1 MPIRRYHS
9 YENSITGPTCVLHSM
24 IDMSDIGNISSNTV
38 DRVGITTPPFGAR
51 SLALSLLLGTRPPRL
66 RVSSLVA
73 AGELFG
79 VAGGTMRT
87 ALSRMAAAGEVMVED
102 GEYRLAGSMVDRQM
116 RQDSGRTIA
125 PEGWD
130 GTWVTITPR
139 HGSRPLD
146 QRRELRRQ
154 LTDRCFGELR
164 PDYWLRPA
172 NVNVESIDDLGA
184 EFDLLVFRGC
194 LSGRDVEVDL
204 VQQLWSVHELNN
216 RAAELRRDLNQLLA
230 HHTVDAL
237 NHEWL
242 VTAFVSAAEVVRFLA
257 REPRLPAALLP
268 KSWVVDELRQEYDDF
283 ERNFQKALARFFREQ
298 AA

>member
-1 MPIRRYHS
+1 
-9 YENSITGPTCVLHSM
+9 
-24 IDMSDIGNISSNTV
+24 MSDISNITSNTV
-38 DRVGITTPPFGAR
+38 DRVGVTTPPFGAR

-66 RVSSLVA
+66 PVSSLVA
-73 AGELFG
+73 AGDLFG

-87 ALSRMAAAGEVMVED
+87 ALSRMAAAGEVTVED
-102 GEYRLAGSMVDRQM
+102 GEYRLAGSMVDRQV
-116 RQDSGRTIA
+116 RQDSGRIIA
-125 PEGWD
+125 PKGWD
-130 GTWVTITPR
+130 RAWVTITPR
-139 HGSRPLD
+139 FGSRPLD

-164 PDYWLRPA
+164 PDFWLRPA

-184 EFDLLVFRGC
+184 EFDLLIVQGR

-204 VQQLWSVHELNN
+204 VQQLWPIHEING
-216 RAAELRRDLNQLLA
+216 RAAELRGDLNQLLA
-230 HHTVDAL
+230 QHTVDDL

-242 VTAFVSAAEVVRFLA
+242 VAAFVSAADVVRFLA

-268 KSWVVDELRQEYDDF
+268 KSWVVDELRREYDDF
-283 ERNFQKALARFFREQ
+283 ERRFQKALARFFREQ